1 MEVDELSDEASQ
13 EAEALYGTSPPCTPR
28 QMKRMSGKHHRS
40 QARAAGRSPNKDKLA
55 PPSPSPSP
63 SPSSSHRSPLR
74 EREREREA
82 TKSAEPPPEETSYRQ
97 GKKLRSN
104 QRSSDRDTKKT
115 FQGAFMLDP
124 LGKGSSLG
132 MDPRKQYLSL
142 GCGSGKL
149 PVSMPHGHAL
159 PRPHRQT
166 SRTDCPA
173 DRLKFFETLR
183 LLLKLTSMSSKKKE
197 KEQQRGL
204 ENTTLLGQSKEVV
217 WLELQAWHA
226 RRTVTDQDLFLFTE
240 RQAIPDIINEVLR
253 FKVDYGCL
261 GPGAASG
268 GKRTTGTPVK
278 ADRDAP
284 TRESL
289 CGALSGGGGGAWP
302 EVDTAAP
309 LGWGAE
315 RREHLQR
322 QRVAFEQVRRV
333 MLLLES
339 VEALYPSLQT
349 LQKDYEKYAAADF
362 QGRVQAL
369 CLWLNITQDLNQK
382 LHVMGTVLGLHDLA
396 RIGWPVFE
404 VPSPRSSR
412 GHDEDDNDNDNGGG
426 GGGEG
431 GDGEDEE
438 DDDKSD
444 STAVCMADSDGEA
457 GRERDADT
465 DVDSD
470 LSPCLTPKFARL
482 MCEDDFLLPEEG
494 DGAGTGEVVSAAG
507 TGAEPPP
514 LDRAAAVVQ
523 NRYCPTAIYRP
534 FVDKALKQMGL
545 RKLILRLHK
554 LMDRSLQR
562 ARAALVSQSPTQE
575 FSDFPDPMLYSDYL
589 PELSRHLAHSGPAGE
604 EAEQES
610 VSWAEL
616 LDMELPSFR
625 PAFLVLCRVLLNVIH
640 ECLKLR
646 LEQRPAGEPSLLSI
660 KQLVRECKEVL
671 KGGLLMKQYYQ
682 FMLRGVVTDPQG
694 VQTNANID
702 EFEEDLQ
709 KMLLVYFDYMH
720 SWIQMLQQLPQASHS
735 LKNLLEEEW
744 NFTKV
749 ITPYIRGGE
758 AQSGKLF
765 CDIAGML
772 LKSTGDFLDAGL
784 QRSGDEFWE
793 SADDS
798 TASDEIRRS
807 VIETSRSLKEL
818 FHEARE
824 RASKALGFAKMLRK
838 DLEIAADFSV
848 ASGVPGL
855 LEALKKRNYV
865 KVLIP
870 GLEELQVFVPPVLMG
885 QRPVILQLLNAAAG
899 KDCSKE
905 PDELAE
911 DEAYLLMSKHGAG
924 QPDTEACWAQWDSA
938 QLKLVPQMETVDTL
952 KAMDV
957 DNLLLIVMQSAQLV
971 TQRKAF
977 QQCMDELLSLKREQT
992 SSQPLIARAL
1002 EQLKNEALQLCIKIN
1017 TAIDRVDHMFTSE
1030 FEAEMEESELSTLQQ
1045 YYREAMIQGY
1055 NFAFEYHKEV
1065 VRLMSGEFRQRIGE
1079 RYIAFARKWMNYV
1092 LTKCE
1097 SGRGTRP
1104 RWATQGFDFLQAIE
1118 PGFISALPEDDFLS
1132 LQALMNECIGHVIG
1146 KPHSPVSGLYL
1157 APRPSPRP
1165 VKVPLPQRCHSDP
1178 PNPYLFIPNADS
1190 FSSRSLP
1197 CDLRTQLFPPSSGPR
1212 PIPPGPS
1219 QGDHGP
1225 PKAPGSVPN
1234 EIRVSGVL
1242 ENDRLSSVA
1251 SEFKSLSRHSSPTE
1265 DREEP
1270 SYPKPDA
1277 ANTVRRS
1284 WELRN
1289 FISQSKDSA
1298 ARQSPMEGVR
1308 RSIRV
1313 LEDKRYSV
1321 MKQRNIIG
1329 QVCHTPKSYDN
1340 VMQVGLRKVT
1350 FKWQRGN
1357 KIGEGQYGKVYT
1369 CINVDTGELMAMK
1382 EIRFQPNDHKTIKE
1396 TADELKI
1403 FEGIKHPN
1411 LVRYFGVELHREE
1424 MYIFMEYC
1432 DEGTL
1437 EEVSRLGL
1445 QEHVIRLY
1453 SKQIVTATNVL
1464 HEHGIVHRDIK
1475 GANIF
1480 LTSSGLIKLGDF
1492 GCSVK
1497 LKNNAQTM
1505 PGEVNSTLG
1514 TAAYMAP
1521 EVITRAKGEGH
1532 GRAADIWSLG
1542 CVLIEMVT
1550 GKRPWHEYEHN
1561 FQIMY
1566 KVGMGHKPPIPEKLS
1581 TEGKDFLAHC
1591 LESEPKRRWTASA
1604 LLDHPFVKVCTD
1616 EE

>member
-1 MEVDELSDEASQ
+1 MEPPDRNKPSRQAKPVEDASQ
-13 EAEALYGTSPPCTPR
+13 QNSEVGESWDSPSEEEETLYGTSPPYTPR
-28 QMKRMSGKHHRS
+28 QMKRMSGKHQRNS
-40 QARAAGRSPNKDKLA
+40 QAKSAGRSPNKDL
-55 PPSPSPSP
+55 
-63 SPSSSHRSPLR
+63 SPSSLR
-74 EREREREA
+74 ESPR
-82 TKSAEPPPEETSYRQ
+82 TAETPEEHSYKQ
-97 GKKLRSN
+97 GKKQRAALRSTE
-104 QRSSDRDTKKT
+104 RDHKKT
-115 FQGAFMLDP
+115 FEGSFMLDP
-124 LGKGSSLG
+124 LSKSSPFGALN
-132 MDPRKQYLSL
+132 MDPRKHYLSL
-142 GCGSGKL
+142 GCSSCKL
-149 PVSMPHGHAL
+149 PVSMPHMA
-159 PRPHRQT
+159 RTHRQT

-183 LLLKLTSMSSKKKE
+183 LLLKLTSMSSKRKE
-197 KEQQRGL
+197 KEQRGL
-204 ENTTLLGQSKEVV
+204 ENMAFMGHNNEVI

-226 RRTVTDQDLFLFTE
+226 RRSTSDQDLFLFTA
-240 RQAIPDIINEVLR
+240 RQAIPDIINEVLH
-253 FKVDYGCL
+253 FKVNYASLRGAQCSQTIEGDYQSVPDLVCGEEREPAVAETNHC
-261 GPGAASG
+261 GVDPWGFSAFPSSAMNAA
-268 GKRTTGTPVK
+268 
-278 ADRDAP
+278 
-284 TRESL
+284 E
-289 CGALSGGGGGAWP
+289 
-302 EVDTAAP
+302 P
-309 LGWGAE
+309 LGSGADC
-315 RREHLQR
+315 REHLQR
-322 QRVAFEQVRRV
+322 QRLAFEQVKRV
-333 MLLLES
+333 MELLES
-339 VEALYPSLQT
+339 VEALYPSLQA
-349 LQKDYEKYAAADF
+349 LQKDYEKYAARDF

-382 LHVMGTVLGLHDLA
+382 LRVMATVLGLHDLS

-404 VPSPRSSR
+404 IPSPRCSR
-412 GHDEDDNDNDNGGG
+412 GNEEEDNEEDEENDSTATFTA
-426 GGGEG
+426 ES
-431 GDGEDEE
+431 DGED
-438 DDDKSD
+438 
-444 STAVCMADSDGEA
+444 
-457 GRERDADT
+457 RDAEE
-465 DVDSD
+465 VGLGHVAEGE
-470 LSPCLTPKFARL
+470 LSPSLTPKFARL
-482 MCEDDFLLPEEG
+482 LSEDEFLPTAYSISAEAI
-494 DGAGTGEVVSAAG
+494 AGGGVF
-507 TGAEPPP
+507 
-514 LDRAAAVVQ
+514 
-523 NRYCPTAIYRP
+523 CPTAIYRP

-562 ARAALVSQSPTQE
+562 SRAALLRHTPALE
-575 FSDFPDPMLYSDYL
+575 FADFPDPMLYSDYL
-589 PELSRHLAHSGPAGE
+589 PELSRHEPCSGPAQPELG
-604 EAEQES
+604 ADQ
-610 VSWAEL
+610 VSWEDL
-616 LDMELPSFR
+616 LDMDLPSFR

-682 FMLRGVVTDPQG
+682 FMLRGVVTDAQG
-694 VQTNANID
+694 LQTNANID
-702 EFEEDLQ
+702 EFEEDLH
-709 KMLLVYFDYMH
+709 KMLVVYFDYMH

-744 NFTKV
+744 HFTKV

-772 LKSTGDFLDAGL
+772 LKSTGEFLDAGL
-784 QRSGDEFWE
+784 QKSGNEFWE

-838 DLEIAADFSV
+838 DLEVAADFSI
-848 ASGVPGL
+848 ATGVTCL

-865 KVLIP
+865 KVQIP
-870 GLEELQVFVPPVLMG
+870 GLEELQVFVPFGLKD
-885 QRPVILQLLNAAAG
+885 QRPLILQLLNAAAG

-905 PDELAE
+905 PDEIAE

-924 QPDTEACWAQWDSA
+924 DSDSGWAQWEGK

-952 KAMDV
+952 RAMKV
-957 DNLLLIVMQSAQLV
+957 ENMLLIVMQSAHLV
-971 TQRKAF
+971 AQRKAF
-977 QQCMDELLSLKREQT
+977 QQSMEDVLTLSREQT
-992 SSQPLIARAL
+992 SSQPLIASAL
-1002 EQLKNEALQLCIKIN
+1002 EELKDEALQLCIKIG
-1017 TAIDRVDHMFTSE
+1017 TAIDRVEYMFTTE
-1030 FEAEMEESELSTLQQ
+1030 FEAEVEESESATLHQ

-1079 RYIAFARKWMNYV
+1079 RYIAFARKWMTYV

-1097 SGRGTRP
+1097 SGRGTKP

-1118 PGFISALPEDDFLS
+1118 PAFISALPEDDFLN

-1146 KPHSPVSGLYL
+1146 KPHSPVTGLYI
-1157 APRPSPRP
+1157 APRNSPRP
-1165 VKVPLPQRCHSDP
+1165 VKVPRCHSDP
-1178 PNPYLFIPNADS
+1178 PNPNLFIPNAEGFRGSS
-1190 FSSRSLP
+1190 F
-1197 CDLRTQLFPPSSGPR
+1197 
-1212 PIPPGPS
+1212 
-1219 QGDHGP
+1219 H
-1225 PKAPGSVPN
+1225 
-1234 EIRVSGVL
+1234 

-1251 SEFKSLSRHSSPTE
+1251 AELHFKSLSRHSSPTE

-1270 SYPKPDA
+1270 SYPKGDPNSA
-1277 ANTVRRS
+1277 ARRS
-1284 WELRN
+1284 WELRT
-1289 FISQSKDSA
+1289 FISQSKDTA
-1298 ARQSPMEGVR
+1298 ARQSPMEAVR
-1308 RSIRV
+1308 RSIRKF
-1313 LEDKRYSV
+1313 EDKRYAV

-1340 VMQVGLRKVT
+1340 VMHVGLRKVT

-1453 SKQIVTATNVL
+1453 SKQITTAINVL

-1497 LKNNAQTM
+1497 LRNNTHTM

-1581 TEGKDFLAHC
+1581 TEGKDFLGHC
-1591 LESEPKRRWTASA
+1591 LESEPKRRWTASM